1 MSPTARLRL
10 ALAAGGAL
18 VLAAAIYA
26 GRPASEP
33 IAAAAPSSARP
44 SIAAV
49 DAQRETST
57 HFTTGDGYPYR
68 WSREDGVSPDEVR
81 TIHFVFWGGSEAD
94 PALASAMDHGIR
106 VWNDAS
112 PYLDL
117 RLTTGECSEDRHCV
131 LVGRQADL
139 NGAVTHIAADAEGRM
154 SGHGATIIFDAG
166 PWDSDLLDNAA
177 CHEIGHALGL
187 DHAPV
192 EHVAGPCWRGRPTL
206 HDRALVAEAYAWD

>member
-1 MSPTARLRL
+1 MPVTTARIRL
-10 ALAAGGAL
+10 ALAAGLAL

-33 IAAAAPSSARP
+33 IAAAAPSPVRP
-44 SIAAV
+44 SIAAL

-57 HFTTGDGYPYR
+57 HMTTGDGYPVR
-68 WSREDGVSPDEVR
+68 WAREDGVSPDEVR
-81 TIHFVFWGGSEAD
+81 TIHFVLWGDSD
-94 PALASAMDHGIR
+94 PALVAAMDHGIR

-112 PYLDL
+112 PFVDL
-117 RLTTGECSEDRHCV
+117 RLAAGECPEGRHCV
-131 LVGRQADL
+131 LVSRQAGL

-154 SGHGATIIFDAG
+154 SGQGAMIIFDAD
-166 PWDSDLLDNAA
+166 PWDPDLLENAA
-177 CHEIGHALGL
+177 CHEVGHALGL
-187 DHAPV
+187 DHAPA

>member
-1 MSPTARLRL
+1 MSPTARIRL
-10 ALAAGGAL
+10 ALAAGAAL
-18 VLAAAIYA
+18 ALAAAIYVA
-26 GRPASEP
+26 RPTSEP
-33 IAAAAPSSARP
+33 IAAAAPSPVRP

-57 HFTTGDGYPYR
+57 HFTTGDGYPVR
-68 WSREDGVSPDEVR
+68 WAREDGVSPDEVR
-81 TIHFVFWGGSEAD
+81 TISFVLWGGSEAD
-94 PALASAMDHGIR
+94 PALVTAMGHGIR

-117 RLTTGECSEDRHCV
+117 RLTTGECPEDRHCV
-131 LVGRQADL
+131 LVGRQAGL
-139 NGAVTHIAADAEGRM
+139 NGAVTYIVANIEGRM
-154 SGHGATIIFDAG
+154 SGHGATIVFDAG
-166 PWDSDLLDNAA
+166 PWDPDLLDNAA
-177 CHEIGHALGL
+177 CHEVGHALGL